1 MNEEEICIFE
11 LDENST
17 FSMIYEI
24 FKDVT
29 YKATEEKVNN
39 ILMEYNEN
47 RNKILFGYFLDK
59 KIIGIIG
66 VEENTKNN
74 IIEIL
79 HFGIYE
85 KYRNKNYGTK
95 LMDYIRN
102 KYSEKTLYLTTD
114 DDAIGF
120 YKKYGYKITEYY
132 KEYNGV
138 KYKRYKC
145 EL

>member
-1 MNEEEICIFE
+1 MTEEICIFE
-11 LDENST
+11 LDENNT
-17 FSMIYEI
+17 FSTIYEI

-39 ILMEYNEN
+39 ILNEYKNN
-47 RNKILFGYFLDK
+47 KNKILFGYYINK

-66 VEENTKNN
+66 IEEKNVNN

-79 HFGIYE
+79 HFGIDE
-85 KYRNKNYGTK
+85 RYRGKKYGTK
-95 LMDYIRN
+95 LMDYIRK
-102 KYSEKTLYLTTD
+102 KYSEKHLYLTTD
-114 DDAIGF
+114 DDAVGF
-120 YKKYGYKITEYY
+120 YIKYGYKITEYY
-132 KEYNGV
+132 AEFNGE